1 MSSSLDSNLHPTPS
15 PPSGEA
21 PIPEPVWGPLVERV
35 QRGDT
40 TAMAELYQT
49 FLRGIRYYLCRH
61 LGPEDLDDKVHDS
74 YLIVVQA
81 IQRGEIRDPEKL
93 LGFVRTVARRQV
105 AAHIDNA
112 IQSRREVADQE
123 VGARIPSSASTPEQ
137 RLIREE
143 QKELMQKVLRGISP
157 RDREILT
164 RFYLHEQSQEQIC
177 EEMGLTETQFR
188 LLKSRAKARFGAM
201 GKRRLTPLTAR
212 EAEKESSATE
222 TAIKDW
228 LGKTFLR
235 KVAASG
241 H

>member
-1 MSSSLDSNLHPTPS
+1 MSSSLDSDPRPES
-15 PPSGEA
+15 PGSGT
-21 PIPEPVWGPLVERV
+21 IPEPVWGPLVERV

-40 TAMAELYQT
+40 QAMAELYQT

-74 YLIVVQA
+74 YVIVVQA

-105 AAHIDNA
+105 AAHIDQA

-123 VGARIPSSASTPEQ
+123 VGARIPSGASTPEQ
-137 RLIREE
+137 KLLREE
-143 QKELMQKVLRGISP
+143 QKELMQKVLRGISA

-164 RFYLHEQSQEQIC
+164 RFYLYEQPQQQIC

-201 GKRRLTPLTAR
+201 GKRRLAPPGANR
-212 EAEKESSATE
+212 DGSSGSPDAERGR
-222 TAIKDW
+222 KDW
-228 LGKTFLR
+228 LGKVFLR